1 MSDNRSIPMTVLVIG
16 GLGLLD
22 MAAAAFLAWAPL
34 AQGWGF
40 GAPVKIVGWQTT
52 MGGFCGLFLG
62 ICGAT
67 LLGYAAY
74 MRRSLLAPDT
84 N

>member
-1 MSDNRSIPMTVLVIG
+1 MSDSRSIPMTVLVIG

-22 MAAAAFLAWAPL
+22 LVAAAFLAWAPL

-40 GAPVKIVGWQTT
+40 GAPVAIGGWRTT
-52 MGGFCGLFLG
+52 IGVFCGTFLG
-62 ICGAT
+62 LCGAT

-74 MRRSLLAPDT
+74 MRRSLLAPDRS
-84 N
+84 